1 MKIRR
6 RIMHQFLCLLIC
18 FSFLFSAKS
27 LQAATTGQQHAG
39 KQLRV
44 LGILT
49 GYEDGSLGLDQSV
62 TRAEMATILVRTLGL
77 KVDQDAEKN
86 KDFQDVKDGYWAKNF
101 IQAAATGGLVSGYK
115 DGTYKP
121 LNNITFNEM
130 ITMLIRSHG
139 TSPKNGVKWPQSY
152 TDPAKSI
159 GLIQEEVDGAKRV
172 TRGEV
177 AFYLWRTLL
186 IKK

>member
-6 RIMHQFLCLLIC
+6 RIMPQFLCLLIC
-18 FSFLFSAKS
+18 FSFLFSAVPI
-27 LQAATTGQQHAG
+27 QAATSQQQHAG
-39 KQLRV
+39 EQLRV

-77 KVDQDAEKN
+77 KVDQNAEKN

-101 IQAAATGGLVSGYK
+101 IQAAATRGLVSGYK

-121 LNNITFNEM
+121 LSNITFNEM

-139 TSPKNGVKWPQSY
+139 TSPKDGAKWPQSY
-152 TDPAKSI
+152 IDPAKNI
-159 GLIQEEVDGAKRV
+159 GLIQQDMDGAKKV

-177 AFYLWRTLL
+177 AFYLWRTLR